1 MNLSPKKR
9 RKNKKQSWAGM
20 TQLVYYRESGQKRR
34 IKDAAKRNRQPV
46 CDFFLD
52 AAIERAN
59 RQEREL

>member
-1 MNLSPKKR
+1 MNLAPKKR
-9 RKNKKQSWAGM
+9 RKKKQSWVGM

-34 IKDAAKRNRQPV
+34 IKEAAKRNNQPV

-59 RQEREL
+59 KQEREL